1 MDRKATIAALLGAM
15 LLSGCV
21 EQPYRPIVDSGQRI
35 GNYDDDLDACK
46 GIASQVQPANNAVA
60 GAVAGAIIGAL
71 LGKAAGLN
79 DHYAGQVAATG
90 AVAGGVNGLAYGSAE
105 WTAVVNR
112 CMAGRGYN
120 VLQ

>member
-1 MDRKATIAALLGAM
+1 MDRKSFCVFVFASLFLT
-15 LLSGCV
+15 GCV
-21 EQPYRPIVDSGQRI
+21 EQPYRPIVDTGQRI
-35 GNYDDDLDACK
+35 GNYDEDLNACTA
-46 GIASQVQPANNAVA
+46 IASQVQPANNAAA
-60 GAVAGAIIGAL
+60 GIVAGAIIGAL

-79 DHYAGQVAATG
+79 NHYAGQVAATG

-105 WTAVVNR
+105 WTAIVNR

>member
-1 MDRKATIAALLGAM
+1 MGNITHAILALPL

-21 EQPYRPIVDSGQRI
+21 AQPYHPIVDAGRPL
-35 GNYDDDLDACK
+35 GNYDDDLDQCK
-46 GIASQVQPANNAVA
+46 AIASNVQPANNAVA
-60 GAVAGAIIGAL
+60 GAIAGAIIGAL

-79 DHYAGQVAATG
+79 NHYTGQVAATG
-90 AVAGGVNGLAYGSAE
+90 AVAGGVNGLAYGSIE
-105 WTAVVNR
+105 WTNVVNR

>member
-1 MDRKATIAALLGAM
+1 MDRKAIVALIGAT

-21 EQPYRPIVDSGQRI
+21 EQPYRPIVDDGHRV
-35 GNYDDDLDACK
+35 GNYEDDLQQCK
-46 GIASQVQPANNAVA
+46 GVASQVQPANNAVA
-60 GAVAGAIIGAL
+60 GAVAGAILGAL

-79 DHYAGQVAATG
+79 NHYAGQVAATG
-90 AVAGGVNGLAYGSAE
+90 AVAGGVNGLTYGSVE